1 MNNFITL
8 PSELL
13 VYILSFLKITRDLVK
28 LWYISRRF
36 RSVCETSSLW
46 RDFIWPHFDS
56 REGRCLK
63 SVLRSCGQYIRRL
76 SFPRHVMPSK
86 LISMLQ
92 HCSNVSLPMNK
103 LTPDQLRKIL
113 QLGAMEKLEHLDIP
127 WTKEIFPLLETCV
140 KLKELT
146 VRINRLRTSLFFDG
160 IV

>member
-1 MNNFITL
+1 
-8 PSELL
+8 
-13 VYILSFLKITRDLVK
+13 
-28 LWYISRRF
+28 
-36 RSVCETSSLW
+36 
-46 RDFIWPHFDS
+46 
-56 REGRCLK
+56 
-63 SVLRSCGQYIRRL
+63 
-76 SFPRHVMPSK
+76 
-86 LISMLQ
+86 
-92 HCSNVSLPMNK
+92 MNK